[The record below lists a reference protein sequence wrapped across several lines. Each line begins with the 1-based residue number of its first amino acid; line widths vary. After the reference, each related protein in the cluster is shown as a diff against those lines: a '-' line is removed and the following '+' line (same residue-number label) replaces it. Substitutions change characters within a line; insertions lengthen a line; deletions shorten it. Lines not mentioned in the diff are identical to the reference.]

1 MSQVMTEPQAHTGG
15 LRFRLPFK
23 PNGLAMKIA
32 LLIMATIVLC
42 ALFAPWIVSHSPY
55 TQAMSER
62 LIQPFT
68 TWDHPLGTDHLG
80 RDFLSRLVY
89 GARYSL
95 IIGFTTVLLSGA
107 IGITLGLLGGYF
119 GGKVDLVVMYILNV
133 RLSMPIMLAT
143 MAIVGLVGNSL
154 MLIITIMSLFLWDHF
169 LVVTRAMTLRLQSA
183 EFVLAA
189 KATGYS
195 NLRIMASEILPNLVS
210 PLLVVAT
217 LEMAHAIML
226 EAAFSF
232 LGMGIKPPDASWGL
246 MIAEAKDLI
255 FFQPWLVTIPGTAI
269 FLLIMSITVMGEHLK
284 NSLAT
289 KF

>member
-1 MSQVMTEPQAHTGG
+1 MMRVLNESRAQGVG
-15 LRFRLPFK
+15 LRFKLPFK
-23 PNGLAMKIA
+23 PNGLAIKIA
-32 LLIMATIVLC
+32 LLLMLTIVLC
-42 ALFAPWIVSHSPY
+42 AVFAPWIVSHSPY
-55 TQAMSER
+55 QQSMSER

-68 TWDHPLGTDHLG
+68 TWAHPLGTDHLG
-80 RDFLSRLVY
+80 RDFLSRLIY
-89 GARYSL
+89 GARFSL
-95 IIGFTTVLLSGA
+95 VIGFVTVLLSGS
-107 IGITLGLLGGYF
+107 IGIALGLAGGYF
-119 GGKVDLVVMYILNV
+119 GGKVDLVVMYLLNV

-154 MLIITIMSLFLWDHF
+154 TLIITIMSLFLWDHF

-183 EFVLAA
+183 EFVMAA

-195 NLRIMASEILPNLVS
+195 HLRIMCSEILPNLAGA
-210 PLLVVAT
+210 LLVVAT

-232 LGMGIKPPDASWGL
+232 LGMGVKPPDASWGL

-269 FLLIMSITVMGEHLK
+269 FMLIMSITFIGEYLK
-284 NSLAT
+284 NSLDT